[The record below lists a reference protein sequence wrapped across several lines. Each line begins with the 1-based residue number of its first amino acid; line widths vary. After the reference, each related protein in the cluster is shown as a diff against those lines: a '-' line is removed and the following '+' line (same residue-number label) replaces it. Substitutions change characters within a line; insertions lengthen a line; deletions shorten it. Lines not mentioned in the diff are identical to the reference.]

1 MNAIIYYL
9 WYLNILLKRFLSICD
24 QSYWNRGLKRSI
36 DSHNEAHFHSQANN
50 DSWRLNRSR
59 FLLAKKPEILKIFYY
74 CDCEFGNLENVTK
87 ISAFHFFSMT
97 LLCQD
102 FKTKLGQEAL
112 VILKSS

>member
-59 FLLAKKPEILKIFYY
+59 FLLAKKPEIFKIFYC
-74 CDCEFGNLENVTK
+74 CDCEFLIDFDQNWKFGK
-87 ISAFHFFSMT
+87 IFVKFGKCYKNFCISFFQHDIIMSR
-97 LLCQD
+97 L
-102 FKTKLGQEAL
+102 
-112 VILKSS
+112 